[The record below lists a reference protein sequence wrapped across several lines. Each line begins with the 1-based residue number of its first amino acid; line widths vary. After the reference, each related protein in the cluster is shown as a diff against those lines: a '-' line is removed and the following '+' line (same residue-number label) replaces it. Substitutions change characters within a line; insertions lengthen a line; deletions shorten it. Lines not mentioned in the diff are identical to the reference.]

1 MDALNPEQLQPEAT
15 QLAGKLRLSN
25 RILAACAWSAVVVT
39 VAVLAWIATRT
50 FRSTDNR
57 LVSTATIDSQP
68 DADADTP
75 TTWLPQRKV
84 VVVSNTITTA
94 GLEPIGESWDE
105 PPADTPERPVPETRM
120 PEEVPASQRW
130 QINFPDDTKEADYAR
145 QLAALGVELGVLRR
159 DGTIEYLTNPG
170 EAKPMVRSGPR
181 TDEKRIYWTWDRGSL
196 VQADR
201 ALLRKAGIDAREDL
215 ILHLWPPAT
224 SDKLAKLEQDYKGR
238 QPRDIFLTKF
248 AVKRASR
255 GYEVYV
261 QSQVGR

>member
-1 MDALNPEQLQPEAT
+1 MDALNPDQPPPEAT
-15 QLAGKLRLSN
+15 QHPGKPRLSN

-39 VAVLAWIATRT
+39 VAVLAWIATHP

-57 LVSTATIDSQP
+57 LLSTATVDSQP
-68 DADADTP
+68 DAGADTP
-75 TTWLPQRKV
+75 TTGMPHRKV
-84 VVVSNTITTA
+84 VIVSNTITTE
-94 GLEPIGESWDE
+94 GLEIGESWDD
-105 PPADTPERPVPETRM
+105 PPADTPERPVPELRM

-130 QINFPDDTKEADYAR
+130 QINFPDGTKEADYAR

-170 EAKPMVRSGPR
+170 EAKPIVRSGPR
-181 TDEKRIYWTWDRGSL
+181 TKEKRIYWTWDRGSL
-196 VQADR
+196 VKADH

-238 QPRDIFLTKF
+238 QPRDIFVTRF

-261 QSQVGR
+261 LSQVGR